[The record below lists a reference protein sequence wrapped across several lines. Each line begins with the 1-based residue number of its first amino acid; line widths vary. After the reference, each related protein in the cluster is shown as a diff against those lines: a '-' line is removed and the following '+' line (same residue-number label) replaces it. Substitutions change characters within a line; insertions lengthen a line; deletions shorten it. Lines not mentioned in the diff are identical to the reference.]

1 MLMISYFFQVLP
13 IERQCMLVVS
23 IYLTECKPQLI
34 DFFGSQV
41 YFLAQ
46 FIQHV
51 EVRYEC
57 GQVSPE
63 LNLQIRHNFNRLRH
77 FLVQSFKFDHI
88 SQLWVDLFVFQV
100 LGFNEVLYDLLVA
113 KDRKLLLER
122 GLLFESDVKL

>member
-1 MLMISYFFQVLP
+1 MISYFFQVLP

-34 DFFGSQV
+34 DFFGSQI

-51 EVRYEC
+51 EVRYER
-57 GQVSPE
+57 GQVGPE
-63 LNLQIRHNFNRLRH
+63 LDLKIRHDFDRLRH
-77 FLVQSFKFDHI
+77 FLIQSFELNHI
-88 SQLWVDLFVFQV
+88 GQLRIDLFVFQV
-100 LGFNEVLYDLLVA
+100 LSFNEVLYDLLVA

-122 GLLFESDVKL
+122 GLLF